1 MMYPTIYP
9 TMYPTLCGE
18 KGNRMTIKPE
28 EAYVLV
34 IEDNIDNQQIITEL
48 LEIAGVRHITVRG
61 SGWQGLRAARETLP
75 RVDLI
80 LLDIQLPAEDGFSVL
95 SDIRDSPRF
104 RTTRVVAVTAN
115 ARPRNEARAR
125 AAGFNGFIGKPLD
138 FHRFPEQIQALLN
151 GEEVWML
158 R

>member
-1 MMYPTIYP
+1 MI
-9 TMYPTLCGE
+9 
-18 KGNRMTIKPE
+18 IKPE

-34 IEDNIDNQQIITEL
+34 IEDNVNNQQIITEL
-48 LEIAGVRHITVRG
+48 LQMAGVQHITVHP

-95 SDIRDSPRF
+95 RRIRESPRF
-104 RTTRVVAVTAN
+104 CTTRVVAVTAN
-115 ARPRNEARAR
+115 VRPRDEARAR
-125 AAGFNGFIGKPLD
+125 AAGFDGFIGKPLN
-138 FHRFPEQIQALLN
+138 FHRFPEQIQALLQ
-151 GEEVWML
+151 GEEVWVL

>member
-1 MMYPTIYP
+1 
-9 TMYPTLCGE
+9 
-18 KGNRMTIKPE
+18 MTIKPE

-34 IEDNIDNQQIITEL
+34 IEDDVNNQQIITEL
-48 LEIAGVRHITVRG
+48 LEMAGVQHIAVHP

-95 SDIRDSPRF
+95 RRIRESPQF
-104 RTTRVVAVTAN
+104 RTARVVAVTAN
-115 ARPRNEARAR
+115 VRPRNEARAR
-125 AAGFNGFIGKPLD
+125 AAGFDGFIGKPLN
-138 FHRFPEQIQALLN
+138 FHRFPEQIQALLE
-151 GEEVWML
+151 GEEVWVP